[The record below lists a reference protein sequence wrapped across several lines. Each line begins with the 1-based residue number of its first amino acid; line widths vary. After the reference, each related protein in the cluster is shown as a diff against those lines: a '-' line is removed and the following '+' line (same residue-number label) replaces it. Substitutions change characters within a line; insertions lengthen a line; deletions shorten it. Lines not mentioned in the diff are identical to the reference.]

1 MARRSVLAA
10 RHGWMRSTGLARCRT
25 RCPHAALRSHCDRP
39 SIAHRPWAARART
52 FTTVGGGAGTPPS
65 AELQQKHRD
74 LRSRA
79 LHEAATEALADHWA
93 DMRHALV
100 PRRARTQWTEDAA
113 SERSNAASGSSGSP
127 VDVAGSKSVATSG
140 PSTAQPQVR
149 RPGYGFNCGPIGAPK
164 HLEKTAISSLTPK
177 RLIRASRQWGRR
189 SDSCSSRLAGA
200 GVHGRTV
207 GYALVVHR
215 PK

>member
-1 MARRSVLAA
+1 MYATDDTRARDKLASMARRSVLAA

-25 RCPHAALRSHCDRP
+25 RCPHAALRSHCDGLW
-39 SIAHRPWAARART
+39 IAHRSWADRART

-93 DMRHALV
+93 GMRHALV
-100 PRRARTQWTEDAA
+100 PRRARTQWTDAA

-140 PSTAQPQVR
+140 PCCKAVASFVGCCLSGQSMGV
-149 RPGYGFNCGPIGAPK
+149 FN
-164 HLEKTAISSLTPK
+164 
-177 RLIRASRQWGRR
+177 
-189 SDSCSSRLAGA
+189 
-200 GVHGRTV
+200 
-207 GYALVVHR
+207 
-215 PK
+215 

>member
-25 RCPHAALRSHCDRP
+25 RCPHAALRSHCDRL

-65 AELQQKHRD
+65 AELQHKHRD

-79 LHEAATEALADHWA
+79 LHEAATEALAGHWA
-93 DMRHALV
+93 GMRHALV
-100 PRRARTQWTEDAA
+100 PRRARTQWTDAA

-127 VDVAGSKSVATSG
+127 VDVAGSKRVATSG
-140 PSTAQPQVR
+140 VRSPSAAAR
-149 RPGYGFNCGPIGAPK
+149 WRCAAGCGGAG
-164 HLEKTAISSLTPK
+164 
-177 RLIRASRQWGRR
+177 RDRDGRR
-189 SDSCSSRLAGA
+189 LTIND
-200 GVHGRTV
+200 
-207 GYALVVHR
+207 
-215 PK
+215 

>member
-79 LHEAATEALADHWA
+79 LHEAATEALAGHWA
-93 DMRHALV
+93 GMRHALV
-100 PRRARTQWTEDAA
+100 PRRARTQWTDAA

-140 PSTAQPQVR
+140 KRNAFVNGPTRLCLDCAR
-149 RPGYGFNCGPIGAPK
+149 RY
-164 HLEKTAISSLTPK
+164 
-177 RLIRASRQWGRR
+177 SRQNCQHAV
-189 SDSCSSRLAGA
+189 DARLCASGW
-200 GVHGRTV
+200 
-207 GYALVVHR
+207 LQLQWS
-215 PK
+215 